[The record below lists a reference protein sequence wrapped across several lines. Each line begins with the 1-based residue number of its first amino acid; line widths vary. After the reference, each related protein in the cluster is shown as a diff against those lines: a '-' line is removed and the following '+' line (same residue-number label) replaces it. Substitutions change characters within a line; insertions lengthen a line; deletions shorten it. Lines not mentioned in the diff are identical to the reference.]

1 MRIVVFA
8 VAILAW
14 LALGGCTSSSNG
26 SAPEL
31 ESDLTYDGLAKVKN
45 SKARAAWMRPDFSLA
60 GYYEDHAGRRGHR
73 VSSGEESAPRRARA
87 RPRSS
92 RSREEQKERLR
103 SVVSDAFK
111 TELAQSQKFQIV
123 DQPGPDT
130 LTIWGGL
137 VDVVSYVPPD
147 AVGRSNIYLSS
158 VGEAT
163 LVIEIR
169 DSESNAVLVRIIDRK
184 AAQNPRRRAAFD
196 LGDELV
202 GSAATRANVGNPAA
216 RRSRRSDDLEQIAR
230 TERTA

>member
-1 MRIVVFA
+1 VIRIGVFA
-8 VAILAW
+8 AAILAW

-31 ESDLTYDGLAKVKN
+31 ESDLTYDGLAKVKG
-45 SKARAAWMRPDFSLA
+45 SKAKAAWMRPDFSLNGYSKIMLIGA
-60 GYYEDHAGRRGHR
+60 GIEYRPVKKVPRAG
-73 VSSGEESAPRRARA
+73 SSTASQFPLT
-87 RPRSS
+87 
-92 RSREEQKERLR
+92 EEQKERLR

-111 TELAQSQKFQIV
+111 TALAQSQQFTIV

-130 LTIWGGL
+130 LAIWGGL
-137 VDVVSYVPPD
+137 VDVVSFVPPD

-184 AAQNPRRRAAFD
+184 AAQNPR
-196 LGDELV
+196 V
-202 GSAATRANVGNPAA
+202 VQ
-216 RRSRRSDDLEQIAR
+216 RSTSVTNWSEVQQLAR
-230 TERTA
+230 TWATQLRDGLDEATTWNK